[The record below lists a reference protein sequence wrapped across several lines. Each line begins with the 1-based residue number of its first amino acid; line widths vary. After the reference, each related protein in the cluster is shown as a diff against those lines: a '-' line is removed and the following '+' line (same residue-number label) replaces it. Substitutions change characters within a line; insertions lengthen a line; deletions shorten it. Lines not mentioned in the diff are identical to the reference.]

1 MLSNIY
7 GYIFGAEDSN
17 DSFTSSENSSPIGEP
32 SVAGKVDDDWYL
44 VEGEV
49 PSGRNSAVLICT
61 PDIRDIDQLSY
72 ASSSRKASAVA
83 PVPSPEEIRK
93 HEELKR
99 AKAKAA
105 QRLQLEKLFFDDN
118 SSTNGSLVRGA
129 TTTHASV
136 NSNNTVTSTRLK
148 RSSAACRVAAEPK
161 VKPRSKKA
169 GKCCNGVNNNRKCN
183 NIE

>member
-17 DSFTSSENSSPIGEP
+17 DSFTSSE
-32 SVAGKVDDDWYL
+32 
-44 VEGEV
+44 
-49 PSGRNSAVLICT
+49 
-61 PDIRDIDQLSY
+61 
-72 ASSSRKASAVA
+72 
-83 PVPSPEEIRK
+83 
-93 HEELKR
+93 
-99 AKAKAA
+99 
-105 QRLQLEKLFFDDN
+105 FFDDN
-118 SSTNGSLVRGA
+118 SSTNGSLVRAA

-148 RSSAACRVAAEPK
+148 RSSAACRVATEPK